1 MKRPMAT
8 GVRCLIL
15 TGALAAQFSLV
26 AAQEKSVTPIALFN
40 GKAMISVDGAKAK
53 IIAVGKS
60 YKGVTVI
67 SSTTDEAIVEVEGQR
82 QVLTLNGGT
91 VLSGSLAAAPASS
104 HRESVTLYENDQGF
118 YESNGKING
127 RNLRFLIDT
136 GANLVVLSS
145 NQADRIGLE
154 YQDGTRTYAVT
165 ASGTA
170 PMFAITLDKI
180 SIGGIV
186 LNNIRAGI
194 IEGQFPAKPLLGMTF
209 LSKLD
214 MNRSGKTMVLKH
226 R

>member
-91 VLSGSLAAAPASS
+91 VLS
-104 HRESVTLYENDQGF
+104 V
-118 YESNGKING
+118 
-127 RNLRFLIDT
+127 RFLIDT